1 MTDRG
6 KEYDGPFLKQLKE
19 GRSGEGKEG
28 KDRDVDCRCKEAE
41 GKTFSQILKIMVK
54 DLAFWKKDGK

>member
-1 MTDRG
+1 MTDHG
-6 KEYDGPFLKQLKE
+6 KENADPLLKQLKE

-28 KDRDVDCRCKEAE
+28 KGRDADCRCKEAE
-41 GKTFSQILKIMVK
+41 GKTIPQILKIMVK